1 MKHWQRKE
9 LELLAGLRARFLAG
23 TAGAQDYWRST
34 EELALYDETFAARIG
49 WKIDA
54 VIRDLQRLGWVP
66 KSHRLLD
73 WGCGTGI
80 AARRILSAWPNM
92 AEVSLHDRSPLALR
106 FARERIGAEH
116 PTVAFGSGVR
126 VDRDTLLVASHVI
139 NELDEKARA
148 ELLSL
153 ARAAGE
159 VIWVEAGSHADSR
172 RLGEIRAEL
181 LAANERMRAISPCTH
196 SVKCPLLDP
205 ENARH
210 WCHRFAE
217 APPQVSR
224 DARWDEWSRELG
236 IDRRSLPYSHLVL
249 SVHEVPQLAGFS
261 RIIGVPREGKGH
273 SKVLSCDASG
283 LRELIL
289 QKRDAPGL
297 YRALGKTSEY
307 PPYRWH
313 IAAGKITGPD
323 LAPESGEGSE

>member
-1 MKHWQRKE
+1 
-9 LELLAGLRARFLAG
+9 
-23 TAGAQDYWRST
+23 
-34 EELALYDETFAARIG
+34 
-49 WKIDA
+49 
-54 VIRDLQRLGWVP
+54 
-66 KSHRLLD
+66 
-73 WGCGTGI
+73 
-80 AARRILSAWPNM
+80 
-92 AEVSLHDRSPLALR
+92 
-106 FARERIGAEH
+106 
-116 PTVAFGSGVR
+116 
-126 VDRDTLLVASHVI
+126 
-139 NELDEKARA
+139 
-148 ELLSL
+148 
-153 ARAAGE
+153 
-159 VIWVEAGSHADSR
+159 
-172 RLGEIRAEL
+172 
-181 LAANERMRAISPCTH
+181 
-196 SVKCPLLDP
+196 VKCPLLDP

-313 IAAGKITGPD
+313 IAAGKITGPTLLRN
-323 LAPESGEGSE
+323 LASPPDSATLTRFLCNNPKLIPPPNALHSLWLPPSPQFTAKYAGKCSPTWRGEGRMVNELAAAARCSPNAASRHLAELKKKGILTIKRRPYQLSDKLERPAAGQVDFGYFVARFDVKA